1 LRQAPHSSPSTTTSS
16 TPSSRPKRRDRA
28 TPPIVTDCYSFT
40 LPLFY
45 SFTLLLFHSSTLLLP
60 TSSSPLD
67 LNSSQT
73 QQALLPPRRLLP
85 LLIHPLH
92 HRLKLRLLF
101 RGQILPHLLP

>member
-1 LRQAPHSSPSTTTSS
+1 MDIPLRALGFLFDSSWIFPEFTSLRQAPHSSPSTTTSS

-85 LLIHPLH
+85 LLI
-92 HRLKLRLLF
+92 
-101 RGQILPHLLP
+101 